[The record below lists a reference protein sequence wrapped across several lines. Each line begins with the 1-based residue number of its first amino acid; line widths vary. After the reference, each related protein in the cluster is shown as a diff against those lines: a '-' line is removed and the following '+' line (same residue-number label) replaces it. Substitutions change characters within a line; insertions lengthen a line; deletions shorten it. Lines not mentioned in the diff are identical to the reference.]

1 MFAPQEVT
9 ENLTAQVNELQALQ
23 SVYPTELTVA
33 DHGVLADINE
43 YIEHPD
49 DRNPPR
55 WLEYAVAIPLNGESI
70 ELLVNLPT
78 NYPKEQPE
86 VYARSSCLD
95 RTQQC
100 LLNKELSIVVKA
112 QEAGEPCI
120 YTLISW
126 LQDNVET
133 YLEASKVCD
142 QAISRGDANK
152 SDTAGNRTTV
162 VFSRYWIYSH
172 HIYSKFKRRDVANLA
187 KENSITGF
195 CLAGKPGIICMEGTL
210 EDCDYCWQ
218 KIRTMNWHRIL
229 IKLLEKEEDCNNV
242 NDMRKFTDFQ
252 EVSFPTTE
260 RHNDMGQ
267 LLKYLTNHDCQHAFK
282 ELFGLEGKT
291 SKLSD

>member
-1 MFAPQEVT
+1 MSTPEEVT
-9 ENLTAQVNELQALQ
+9 ESLTTQVNELQALQ

-43 YIEHPD
+43 YIECPD
-49 DRNPPR
+49 RDLPR
-55 WLEYAVAIPLNGESI
+55 WLEYAITIPLNGENI
-70 ELLVNLPT
+70 ELLVTLPT

-86 VYARSSCLD
+86 VYARGSSLD

-100 LLNKELSIVVKA
+100 LLNKELSAIVEV
-112 QEAGEPCI
+112 QETGEPCI

-126 LQDNVET
+126 LQDNAEV
-133 YLEASKVCD
+133 YLKASTCNQVKHNRLANRISTED
-142 QAISRGDANK
+142 QAAMD
-152 SDTAGNRTTV
+152 
-162 VFSRYWIYSH
+162 FSRYWIYSH

-210 EDCDYCWQ
+210 EDCEYCWQ
-218 KIRTMNWHRIL
+218 KIKTMNWHKIL
-229 IKLLEKEEDCNNV
+229 VKLLEKEKDCNDV
-242 NDMRKFTDFQ
+242 DSMRKFTDFQ

-267 LLKYLTNHDCQHAFK
+267 LLKYLTDHDCQHAFK
-282 ELFGLEGKT
+282 ELFGIEGKF
-291 SKLSD
+291 SKLSN

>member
-1 MFAPQEVT
+1 M

-43 YIEHPD
+43 YIERPD
-49 DRNPPR
+49 RDPPR

-70 ELLVNLPT
+70 ELLINLPT

-86 VYARSSCLD
+86 VYARGSCLD

-100 LLNKELSIVVKA
+100 LLNKELSVVVKA

-126 LQDNVET
+126 LQDNADS
-133 YLEASKVCD
+133 YLEASKVCN
-142 QAISRGDANK
+142 QAIKDGNVNK
-152 SDTAGNRTTV
+152 SGTGDRTAV
-162 VFSRYWIYSH
+162 IFARYWIYSH

-242 NDMRKFTDFQ
+242 DDMRKFTDFQ

-267 LLKYLTNHDCQHAFK
+267 LLKYLADHDCQHAFK
-282 ELFGLEGKT
+282 ELFGLEGKS

>member
-1 MFAPQEVT
+1 MSTVEEVT

-23 SVYPTELTVA
+23 SVYPTELVVA
-33 DHGVLADINE
+33 DYGVLADINE
-43 YIEHPD
+43 YIEHPNRD
-49 DRNPPR
+49 PPR
-55 WLEYAVAIPLNGESI
+55 WLEYSIAIPLNGENI

-86 VYARSSCLD
+86 VYARSSRLD

-100 LLNKELSIVVKA
+100 LLNKELSIIVKT

-126 LQDNVET
+126 LQDNAET
-133 YLEASKVCD
+133 YLKASTSNQAVGNDMSKNDTTD
-142 QAISRGDANK
+142 Q
-152 SDTAGNRTTV
+152 TPV

-218 KIRTMNWHRIL
+218 KIKTMNWHRIL
-229 IKLLEKEEDCNNV
+229 IKLLEKEENCNSVEN
-242 NDMRKFTDFQ
+242 MRKFIDFQ

-267 LLKYLTNHDCQHAFK
+267 LFKYLTDHDCQHAFK
-282 ELFGLEGKT
+282 ELFGIEGKF

>member
-1 MFAPQEVT
+1 MT
-9 ENLTAQVNELQALQ
+9 ESLTAQVNELQALQ

-43 YIEHPD
+43 YIECPD
-49 DRNPPR
+49 REPPR
-55 WLEYAVAIPLNGESI
+55 WLEYAIAVPLNGENV
-70 ELLVNLPT
+70 ELLVSLPT

-86 VYARSSCLD
+86 VYARGSCLD

-100 LLNKELSIVVKA
+100 LLNKELSVVVKA

-126 LQDNVET
+126 LQDNAET
-133 YLEASKVCD
+133 YLEASACS
-142 QAISRGDANK
+142 QAGKRSDASK
-152 SDTAGNRTTV
+152 SDTADDRAAV

-187 KENSITGF
+187 KESSITGF

-210 EDCDYCWQ
+210 EDCEYCWQ
-218 KIRTMNWHRIL
+218 KIKTMNWHRIL
-229 IKLLEKEEDCNNV
+229 VKLLEREEDCGDV
-242 NDMRKFTDFQ
+242 DGTRKFADFQ

-267 LLKYLTNHDCQHAFK
+267 LLKYLTDHDCQHAFK
-282 ELFGLEGKT
+282 ELFGIEGKF

>member
-1 MFAPQEVT
+1 MSTPEEMI

-23 SVYPTELTVA
+23 SVYPTELAVT

-43 YIEHPD
+43 YIECS
-49 DRNPPR
+49 DRESPR
-55 WLEYAVAIPLNGESI
+55 WLEYAIAVPLNSECI

-86 VYARSSCLD
+86 VYARGSCLD
-95 RTQQC
+95 RTQQR
-100 LLNKELSIVVKA
+100 LLNKDLSVVVKA
-112 QEAGEPCI
+112 QEANEPCI

-133 YLEASKVCD
+133 YLKASVCN
-142 QAISRGDANK
+142 QAIKRSDANT
-152 SDTAGNRTTV
+152 SGTEDRTAV

-172 HIYSKFKRRDVANLA
+172 HIYSKIKRRDVANLA
-187 KENSITGF
+187 KESSITGF

-218 KIRTMNWHRIL
+218 KIKAMNWHKIL
-229 IKLLEKEEDCNNV
+229 IKLMEKEEDCSNV
-242 NDMRKFTDFQ
+242 DNMRKFTEFQ

-267 LLKYLTNHDCQHAFK
+267 FLKYLTDHDCQHVFK
-282 ELFGLEGKT
+282 ELFGIEGKFN
-291 SKLSD
+291 KLPD

>member
-1 MFAPQEVT
+1 M

-43 YIEHPD
+43 YIERPD
-49 DRNPPR
+49 RDPPR

-70 ELLVNLPT
+70 ELLINLPT

-86 VYARSSCLD
+86 VYARGSCLD

-100 LLNKELSIVVKA
+100 LLNKELSVVVKA
-112 QEAGEPCI
+112 QEADEPCI

-126 LQDNVET
+126 LQDNADS
-133 YLEASKVCD
+133 YLEASKVCN
-142 QAISRGDANK
+142 QAIKDGNVNK
-152 SDTAGNRTTV
+152 SGTGDRTAV
-162 VFSRYWIYSH
+162 IFARYWIYSH

-242 NDMRKFTDFQ
+242 DDMRKFTDFQ

-267 LLKYLTNHDCQHAFK
+267 LLKYLADHDCQHAFK
-282 ELFGLEGKT
+282 ELFGLEGKS

>member
-1 MFAPQEVT
+1 MYAPEEVM

-43 YIEHPD
+43 YIERPD
-49 DRNPPR
+49 RDPPR

-70 ELLVNLPT
+70 ELLINLPT

-86 VYARSSCLD
+86 VYARGSCLD

-100 LLNKELSIVVKA
+100 LLNKELSVVVKA

-126 LQDNVET
+126 LQDNADS
-133 YLEASKVCD
+133 YLEASKVCN
-142 QAISRGDANK
+142 QAIKDGNVNK
-152 SDTAGNRTTV
+152 SGTGDRTAV
-162 VFSRYWIYSH
+162 IFARYWIYSH

-242 NDMRKFTDFQ
+242 DDMRKFTDFQ

-267 LLKYLTNHDCQHAFK
+267 LLKYLADHDCQHAFK
-282 ELFGLEGKT
+282 ELFGLEGKS

>member
-1 MFAPQEVT
+1 MSTLGEMT

-23 SVYPTELTVA
+23 SVYPNELVVA
-33 DHGVLADINE
+33 DYGVLADINE

-49 DRNPPR
+49 RESPR
-55 WLEYAVAIPLNGESI
+55 WLEYAIAIPLNGGNI

-78 NYPKEQPE
+78 NYPQEQPD
-86 VYARSSCLD
+86 VYARSSLLD

-100 LLNKELSIVVKA
+100 LLNKELSIIVKA

-126 LQDNVET
+126 LQDNADT
-133 YLEASKVCD
+133 YFEASMCN
-142 QAISRGDANK
+142 QAIKCNDTSK
-152 SDTAGNRTTV
+152 SDMEETQTAVT
-162 VFSRYWIYSH
+162 FSRYWIYSH

-195 CLAGKPGIICMEGTL
+195 CLAGKPGIICMEGNL

-218 KIRTMNWHRIL
+218 KIKTMNWHRIL
-229 IKLLEKEEDCNNV
+229 IKLLEKVEDCNDV
-242 NDMRKFTDFQ
+242 DSLRKFTDFQ

-267 LLKYLTNHDCQHAFK
+267 LLKYLTDHNCQHAFK
-282 ELFGLEGKT
+282 ELFGIEGKF
-291 SKLSD
+291 SKFSD

>member
-1 MFAPQEVT
+1 MSSPEEVT

-23 SVYPTELTVA
+23 SVYPNELVVA
-33 DHGVLADINE
+33 DYGVLADINK

-49 DRNPPR
+49 RELPR
-55 WLEYAVAIPLNGESI
+55 WLEYAIAIPLNGKNI

-78 NYPKEQPE
+78 NYPQEQPD

-100 LLNKELSIVVKA
+100 LLNKELSIIMKA

-126 LQDNVET
+126 LQDNAET
-133 YLEASKVCD
+133 YFEASACN
-142 QAISRGDANK
+142 QAIKCD
-152 SDTAGNRTTV
+152 DTTKNDMEETQTV
-162 VFSRYWIYSH
+162 VTYSRYWIYSH

-195 CLAGKPGIICMEGTL
+195 CLAGKPGIICMEGSL

-218 KIRTMNWHRIL
+218 KIKTMNWHRIL
-229 IKLLEKEEDCNNV
+229 IKLLEKEEDCNDV
-242 NDMRKFTDFQ
+242 DSMRRFTDFQ

-267 LLKYLTNHDCQHAFK
+267 LLKYLSDHNCQHAFK
-282 ELFGLEGKT
+282 ELFGIEGKF
-291 SKLSD
+291 SKFSD

>member
-1 MFAPQEVT
+1 MSTLEEVT

-33 DHGVLADINE
+33 DHGVLADING
-43 YIEHPD
+43 YIECPD
-49 DRNPPR
+49 RDPPR
-55 WLEYAVAIPLNGESI
+55 WLEYAIAIPLNGELI
-70 ELLVNLPT
+70 ELMVSLPT
-78 NYPKEQPE
+78 NYPQEQPE
-86 VYARSSCLD
+86 VYVRSSQFD

-100 LLNKELSIVVKA
+100 LLNKELSTIVKA

-133 YLEASKVCD
+133 YLKASASGQTIKCND
-142 QAISRGDANK
+142 ADKSNSTNQA
-152 SDTAGNRTTV
+152 V

-172 HIYSKFKRRDVANLA
+172 HIYSKFKRRDVANLT

-195 CLAGKPGIICMEGTL
+195 CLAGKPGIICIEGTL
-210 EDCDYCWQ
+210 EDCDYCWL
-218 KIRTMNWHRIL
+218 KIKAMNWHRIL

-242 NDMRKFTDFQ
+242 DGLRKFTDFQ

-267 LLKYLTNHDCQHAFK
+267 LLKYLTEHDCQHAFK
-282 ELFGLEGKT
+282 ELFGIEGKF

>member
-1 MFAPQEVT
+1 MV
-9 ENLTAQVNELQALQ
+9 
-23 SVYPTELTVA
+23 S
-33 DHGVLADINE
+33 
-43 YIEHPD
+43 
-49 DRNPPR
+49 
-55 WLEYAVAIPLNGESI
+55 
-70 ELLVNLPT
+70 LPT
-78 NYPKEQPE
+78 NYPQEQPE
-86 VYARSSCLD
+86 VYVRSSQFD

-100 LLNKELSIVVKA
+100 LLNKELSTIVKA

-133 YLEASKVCD
+133 YLKASASGQTIKCND
-142 QAISRGDANK
+142 ADKSNSTNQA
-152 SDTAGNRTTV
+152 V

-172 HIYSKFKRRDVANLA
+172 HIYSKFKRRDVANLT

-195 CLAGKPGIICMEGTL
+195 CLAGKPGIICIEGTL
-210 EDCDYCWQ
+210 EDCDYCWLKVTFTGDFFQ
-218 KIRTMNWHRIL
+218 WFFSTSHIFVSLFRDLQIKAMNWHRIL

-242 NDMRKFTDFQ
+242 DGLRKFTDFQ

-267 LLKYLTNHDCQHAFK
+267 LLKYLTEHDCQHAFK
-282 ELFGLEGKT
+282 ELFGIEGKF